1 MKRIII
7 VCLLCMLLFACVPT
21 PETEFIVNKADGEL
35 ESIIEDTQPVE
46 QYEIQTDVQPQGE
59 ARTLRSILGAPETVQ
74 DEFTTKVYGG
84 ALDVAVDATVDVPE
98 VSAVPVF
105 AAEIGWGGMHDRT
118 AIAHALLGDEI
129 ESITYNRLTYVHNQY
144 VVAYYTQWLS
154 ELNEGRYR
162 TVADPEGERYTV
174 ENNLAAAHESGRRY
188 ADAPEPVPWDG
199 TFGNNGT
206 HTLLWHD
213 PYVLEFYESD
223 GVFQFMQ
230 YADLSNP
237 NPGMIAFGRAPKDA
251 DAAAIT
257 AAKTFLLGVTDLDAE
272 PFAVEST
279 NEGTVIALSLYRAGI
294 PIHPLVYDNGDD
306 MGYDA
311 VHGDAY
317 VRNLHPEYAQI
328 YVVNGEVKAFQ
339 WESTLAVTGTENEN
353 ITLLAFS
360 EIMAQFKA
368 HIRTTYYLNY
378 DERDGSEMHAKLHI
392 TAIRLSY
399 LRVNRQNSE
408 GYYLLPVWDFCG
420 WRELIDWSDDPISNQ
435 QVNENAEALDWNSSF
450 ITINAIDGSIINRDL
465 GY

>member
-1 MKRIII
+1 
-7 VCLLCMLLFACVPT
+7 
-21 PETEFIVNKADGEL
+21 
-35 ESIIEDTQPVE
+35 
-46 QYEIQTDVQPQGE
+46 
-59 ARTLRSILGAPETVQ
+59 
-74 DEFTTKVYGG
+74 
-84 ALDVAVDATVDVPE
+84 
-98 VSAVPVF
+98 
-105 AAEIGWGGMHDRT
+105 
-118 AIAHALLGDEI
+118 
-129 ESITYNRLTYVHNQY
+129 
-144 VVAYYTQWLS
+144 
-154 ELNEGRYR
+154 
-162 TVADPEGERYTV
+162 
-174 ENNLAAAHESGRRY
+174 
-188 ADAPEPVPWDG
+188 
-199 TFGNNGT
+199 
-206 HTLLWHD
+206 
-213 PYVLEFYESD
+213 VLEFYESD
-223 GVFQFMQ
+223 GVFQFLH
-230 YADLSNP
+230 YEDISSP
-237 NPGMIAFGRAPKDA
+237 TPGMIAFGRAPA
-251 DAAAIT
+251 EPDAAAIT
-257 AAKTFLLGVTDLDAE
+257 AAKTFLVGVTDLDAE

-353 ITLLAFS
+353 VTLLAFS

-399 LRVNRQNSE
+399 MRVNRQNSE